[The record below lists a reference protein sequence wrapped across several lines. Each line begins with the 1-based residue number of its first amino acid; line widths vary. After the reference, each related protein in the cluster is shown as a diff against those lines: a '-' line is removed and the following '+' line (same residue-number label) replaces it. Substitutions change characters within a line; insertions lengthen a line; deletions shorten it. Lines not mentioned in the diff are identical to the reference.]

1 MAAFAIP
8 VLGLA
13 GTVIKELF
21 PDGTTAVLAR
31 DLGMHGISQAAI
43 PVLAGFRLAPR
54 CAELGGIAWNTI
66 FLSDI
71 LLSDSV
77 GHCPR

>member
-13 GTVIKELF
+13 GTVIKEPF
-21 PDGTTAVLAR
+21 PDGTYWQETWECTASR
-31 DLGMHGISQAAI
+31 KPQFRYW
-43 PVLAGFRLAPR
+43 PVFDSLPR
-54 CAELGGIAWNTI
+54 CAALGGIAWNTI